1 MAPVDTWGYV
11 NIFSVDSAGR
21 LPEKRPQAMDESGR
35 SQGLNEAASHL
46 CCALDG
52 LATSGYESLI
62 LSLHVLLERI
72 DAEISWLESGSMLD
86 RDGAAT
92 SGRGLQSGGPPR

>member
-1 MAPVDTWGYV
+1 
-11 NIFSVDSAGR
+11 
-21 LPEKRPQAMDESGR
+21 MDESGR

-46 CCALDG
+46 CCALDE

-72 DAEISWLESGSMLD
+72 DAEISWLESGSMPD
-86 RDGAAT
+86 R
-92 SGRGLQSGGPPR
+92 